1 MRLRVRVT
9 EPAKGNPQA
18 EDSVSLIPTVTPV
31 ATGELAADVSAT
43 HWRSENTDS
52 LGREEP

>member
-43 HWRSENTDS
+43 HWRSERNA
-52 LGREEP
+52 LEIGEHI